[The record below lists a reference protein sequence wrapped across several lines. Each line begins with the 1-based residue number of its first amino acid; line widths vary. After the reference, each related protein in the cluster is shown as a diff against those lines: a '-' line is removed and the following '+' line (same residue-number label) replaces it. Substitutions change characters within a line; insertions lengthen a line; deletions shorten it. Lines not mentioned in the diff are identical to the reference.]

1 MLIMRWFG
9 PRCPVSPE
17 EDAWVASSLT
27 WLMGEFG
34 RGPLELPPV
43 RPADLVPAGYSG
55 GLQEARTLLDAVCLR
70 MGVDPVRVELELHSR
85 EVPDGHLRLREGHP
99 VIGVAFGHAA
109 DPVPLVA
116 TIAHELGHVLLVGD
130 GRIKPDQPDAER
142 LADLVTVHFGL
153 GVFGSRVAVRCSRR
167 RPGLTLPLYA
177 YALANY
183 AWQRGESSPDWLGEL
198 RFGSRVQVRRGL
210 RHLAYRAADP
220 ASAHSL

>member
-1 MLIMRWFG
+1 MRWFG

-27 WLMGEFG
+27 WLVGEFG

-55 GLQEARTLLDAVCLR
+55 GVQEARTLLDAICLR

-85 EVPDGHLRLREGHP
+85 EVPDGHLRLRDGHP
-99 VIGVAFGHAA
+99 VIAVAFGHAA

-142 LADLVTVHFGL
+142 LADLVSVYFGL
-153 GVFGSRVAVRCSRR
+153 GVFGSRVAARCARR
-167 RPGLTLPLYA
+167 RPGMALPLYA

-183 AWQRGESSPDWLGEL
+183 AWQRGESTPDWAGDL
-198 RFGSRVQVRRGL
+198 RFGSRVQLRRGL